1 MNAPSRILIVEDES
15 LIALDLSHRLK
26 RFGYEICGTA
36 STGEE
41 AIRKVGESKPDIV
54 LMDICLR
61 GEMDGIMAAEIIRAR
76 HDLPVIFL
84 TANADE
90 PTLQRAKLSRPSSYL
105 LKPFKERELQIGIDM
120 ALMNHRLRSEVQK
133 ARDQLEDR
141 VAERTREL
149 ATAREAAEA
158 ASQAKSQFLATMS
171 HEIRTPMNGVI
182 GMTSLLLDTPLNTQ
196 QREYTEVIR
205 NSGDNLLVVINDIL
219 DFSKIESGRLELEQE
234 IFDLHEC
241 VESSLDVLAPR
252 AAEKGLDLAYEI
264 LGDPP
269 RAFRGDTTRIR
280 QILVNLIG
288 NGLKFTE
295 HGEVAV
301 TVECAPAG
309 SGRFE
314 LRFAVR
320 DTGIGISPEVQERI
334 FSSFTQADA
343 SITRKFGGTGLGLAI
358 SKRLVELMGGRIW
371 LESEAGHGSTFHF
384 TVCAGEAPAGSGS
397 VRVPPRPNLR
407 DKRLLIVDDNA
418 TNRRILTAM
427 AEKWGLHFTACESG
441 ADALALMGQGAV
453 FDLAILDLQMPLMDG
468 VTLAREIRR
477 RPGGARLPL
486 LLLSSLGRDAAAGE
500 AELFNARLSKPAK
513 PSQIFDAI
521 ATIMGAVESGAAPIP
536 TRLGHDQPAARQ
548 PERLLLAEDNAVNQK
563 VALHMLTRL
572 GYRTDVAANGI
583 EALSSLERQSYDVIF
598 MDMQMPEMDGL
609 EATRRIVHSR
619 DRLTPWLH
627 WLSGVAVAASGILSG
642 IFVVTANA
650 WMNAPAG
657 FTFRA
662 GRVTGIDPVAAM
674 LNPASLHE
682 ALHMTLAALVA
693 TGFAVAAVHAFLLQ
707 RNPASLFHRRAL
719 GLALAVGCISIPLQI
734 ASGDLS
740 ARAVGRLQPA
750 KLAAM
755 EAHYRT
761 RAGAPLLIGGL
772 PDDATRTTRYALT
785 IPRGLSL
792 LLASDPSASVAGL
805 EETPRSDW
813 PNVRVVHWSFDL
825 MVLSGFALLAVA
837 GWSGWVWLR
846 RGPLADH
853 PWLLRTVVAAGPL
866 GFVAIEAGWVVTEA
880 GRQPWIIYNVMR
892 TADAVTPVPGIAV
905 PFAVFTV
912 LYVFLACVVFVLLRR
927 QFLETAGTQSPPA
940 PA

>member
-1 MNAPSRILIVEDES
+1 MSDFFFARSQMAMSLAFHIVFA
-15 LIALDLSHRLK
+15 ALGIGMPLLMVLAEGAWLRSGQPVYLELSK
-26 RFGYEICGTA
+26 RWAKGTA
-36 STGEE
+36 ILF
-41 AIRKVGESKPDIV
+41 AVGAVSGTV
-54 LMDICLR
+54 L
-61 GEMDGIMAAEIIRAR
+61 
-76 HDLPVIFL
+76 
-84 TANADE
+84 
-90 PTLQRAKLSRPSSYL
+90 S
-105 LKPFKERELQIGIDM
+105 
-120 ALMNHRLRSEVQK
+120 
-133 ARDQLEDR
+133 
-141 VAERTREL
+141 
-149 ATAREAAEA
+149 
-158 ASQAKSQFLATMS
+158 
-171 HEIRTPMNGVI
+171 
-182 GMTSLLLDTPLNTQ
+182 
-196 QREYTEVIR
+196 
-205 NSGDNLLVVINDIL
+205 
-219 DFSKIESGRLELEQE
+219 
-234 IFDLHEC
+234 
-241 VESSLDVLAPR
+241 
-252 AAEKGLDLAYEI
+252 
-264 LGDPP
+264 
-269 RAFRGDTTRIR
+269 
-280 QILVNLIG
+280 
-288 NGLKFTE
+288 
-295 HGEVAV
+295 
-301 TVECAPAG
+301 
-309 SGRFE
+309 FE
-314 LRFAVR
+314 L
-320 DTGIGISPEVQERI
+320 
-334 FSSFTQADA
+334 
-343 SITRKFGGTGLGLAI
+343 GLL
-358 SKRLVELMGGRIW
+358 W
-371 LESEAGHGSTFHF
+371 
-384 TVCAGEAPAGSGS
+384 
-397 VRVPPRPNLR
+397 
-407 DKRLLIVDDNA
+407 
-418 TNRRILTAM
+418 
-427 AEKWGLHFTACESG
+427 
-441 ADALALMGQGAV
+441 
-453 FDLAILDLQMPLMDG
+453 
-468 VTLAREIRR
+468 
-477 RPGGARLPL
+477 PGFM
-486 LLLSSLGRDAAAGE
+486 AAAG
-500 AELFNARLSKPAK
+500 
-513 PSQIFDAI
+513 AI
-521 ATIMGAVESGAAPIP
+521 IGMPF
-536 TRLGHDQPAARQ
+536 
-548 PERLLLAEDNAVNQK
+548 
-563 VALHMLTRL
+563 
-572 GYRTDVAANGI
+572 
-583 EALSSLERQSYDVIF
+583 SLEGFAFFSEAIF
-598 MDMQMPEMDGL
+598 IGVFL
-609 EATRRIVHSR
+609 YGR